1 MVTTM
6 KRSDPKRLVKVL
18 EALAILHDLGDY
30 DTTIVGAV
38 GEIYAEVVFKMKKAD
53 RGQKGFDGT
62 INGRTVSVK
71 AKESDKKGRY
81 VTVPLKHRELVDQ
94 LLVVVLKE
102 NGQFEHYG
110 PVDICKIEHL
120 INATNHRVMLD
131 ALSGVVSPTP
141 SKRRW
146 KP

>member
-1 MVTTM
+1 M

-62 INGRTVSVK
+62 INRRTVSVK
-71 AKESDKKGRY
+71 AKESNKTGRY
-81 VTVPLKHRELVDQ
+81 VEVSPEHREKVDDLIIV
-94 LLVVVLKE
+94 LLRDDGRL
-102 NGQFEHYG
+102 EHYG
-110 PVDICKIEHL
+110 PVPFKDIEHL
-120 INATNHRVMLD
+120 FSKKHRITIS
-131 ALSGVVSPTP
+131 ALRRKHKLEPTVSEL
-141 SKRRW
+141 RW
-146 KP
+146 CEKT